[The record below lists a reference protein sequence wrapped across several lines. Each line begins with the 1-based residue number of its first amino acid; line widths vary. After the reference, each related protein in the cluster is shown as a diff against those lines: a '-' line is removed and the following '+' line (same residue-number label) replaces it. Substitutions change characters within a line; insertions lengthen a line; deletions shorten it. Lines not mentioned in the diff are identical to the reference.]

1 MASTTTRARPR
12 LGMIGSALVTTLA
25 VAALAL
31 LGTRM
36 LHASPPA
43 DIQTEQTSVPGLIW
57 SEEFNGPAE
66 QGVDRSRWRV
76 AEGAGGWGNNELQN
90 YTDKPANLAL
100 DGEGHLAI
108 TAQRQR
114 TTDKQGREW
123 PYTSARISSIPT
135 APNGRI
141 EARINVPAG
150 AGLWSAFW
158 TLGKNHG
165 KVGWPTSGEIDVM
178 ETMNDTA
185 EVNANAHAAS
195 VDAGGQFIGRWQKL
209 QATRPANPVGGSW
222 HTYTLERK
230 NDELRFLL
238 DGVEFHR
245 IRADELTDGQQWPFN
260 QPQQVLLN
268 LAVGGDWPGAPNTS
282 TPFPATMLVDYVR
295 VYDTSVLDW

>member
-1 MASTTTRARPR
+1 MSISTARRRQR
-12 LGMIGSALVTTLA
+12 LGMIGSAVVTALAIGALA
-25 VAALAL
+25 VLVIQILQA
-31 LGTRM
+31 
-36 LHASPPA
+36 PA
-43 DIQTEQTSVPGLIW
+43 PTNTTPEADSMRGLVW
-57 SEEFNGPAE
+57 SDEFDGRAG
-66 QGVDRSRWRV
+66 QGVDPDRWQV

-90 YTDKPANLAL
+90 YTDDPANLAL

-108 TAQRQR
+108 TGQRQETR
-114 TTDKQGREW
+114 DGRGRDSA
-123 PYTSARISSIPT
+123 YTSARITSVFT
-135 APNGRI
+135 APDGRI

-150 AGLWSAFW
+150 SGLWSAFW
-158 TLGKNHG
+158 TLGENHDEA
-165 KVGWPTSGEIDVM
+165 GWPTSGEIDIM

-185 EVNANAHAAS
+185 EVHANTHAATT
-195 VDAGGQFIGRWQKL
+195 DGDGQPIGRWQKL
-209 QATRPANPVGGSW
+209 QTIRPDAPVAGNW

-245 IRADELTDGQQWPFN
+245 IRADQLTEGQSWPFD

-268 LAVGGDWPGAPNTS
+268 LAIGGDWPGPPTTS